1 MSYLT
6 LTFDENTVDQMDVH
20 YAGCAL
26 DEALTRLEV
35 AVRSHAIERDRLL
48 PTDRTEQEA
57 ARFVWDATFV
67 RLQKDLEEVRR
78 HAGIATR
85 VARVAMRRALDGEL
99 S

>member
-6 LTFDENTVDQMDVH
+6 LNFDEIVVDQMDVH

-48 PTDRTEQEA
+48 PSDRTEQEA
-57 ARFVWDATFV
+57 ARFVWDATFM
-67 RLQKDLEEVRR
+67 RLQQDLEDVRR
-78 HAGIATR
+78 RAGIATR
-85 VARVAMRRALDGEL
+85 LAQVALRRALDGEL